1 MPNPNMLV
9 RQYTLRQL
17 ARLDK
22 QRHDSQGRAAM
33 AHLRRGVGHIP
44 GELPALWGSFLA
56 GLPEELRSLN
66 GEPSYA
72 EWAIYTA
79 LTLYALHQQGKTDSV
94 QVEDVSLGKAALRLA
109 GGGEDDRQR
118 KDNLQ
123 RIWRRLNL
131 VAQADDM
138 QEMSYRLRQLVTLL
152 KAGGVG
158 LDYAMLAADL
168 FEYQFEATANRV
180 RLRWGQDFFH
190 MSKNEEDHDDE

>member
-1 MPNPNMLV
+1 MPRPDMLV

-17 ARLDK
+17 AKLDK
-22 QRHDSQGRAAM
+22 QRNDSQGRAAM
-33 AHLRRGVGHIP
+33 AHLRRGVGHVP
-44 GELPALWGSFLA
+44 GELPVLWGSFLA
-56 GLPEELRSLN
+56 GLPEELCSVN

-79 LTLYALHQQGKTDSV
+79 LTLYALHQQGKADSV
-94 QVEDVSLGKAALRLA
+94 QAEGVSLGKAALRLA
-109 GGGEDDRQR
+109 GGSEDDR
-118 KDNLQ
+118 Q

-138 QEMSYRLRQLVTLL
+138 PEMSYRLRQLVTLL

-168 FEYQFEATANRV
+168 FEYQFDASANRV
-180 RLRWGQDFFH
+180 RLRWGQDYFH
-190 MSKNEEDHDDE
+190 TSKNEEDHDDE

>member
-9 RQYTLRQL
+9 RQYALRQL

-22 QRHDSQGRAAM
+22 QRNDSQGRAAM
-33 AHLRRGVGHIP
+33 AHLRRGVGHVP

-56 GLPEELRSLN
+56 GLTEELRSLN

-109 GGGEDDRQR
+109 GGSEEER
-118 KDNLQ
+118 Q

-168 FEYQFEATANRV
+168 FEYQLEASANRV
-180 RLRWGQDFFH
+180 RLRWGQDYFH
-190 MSKNEEDHDDE
+190 TSKKEEDHD

>member
-1 MPNPNMLV
+1 MPSPNMLV
-9 RQYTLRQL
+9 YQYTLRQL
-17 ARLDK
+17 ERLDK

-33 AHLRRGVGHIP
+33 AQLRRGVGHVP

-56 GLPEELRSLN
+56 GLPEELRSLS
-66 GEPSYA
+66 GAPSRA

-79 LTLYALHQQGKTDSV
+79 LTLYALHQQGKADSIRA
-94 QVEDVSLGKAALRLA
+94 EDVSLGKAALRLT
-109 GGGEDDRQR
+109 GGSEEDR
-118 KDNLQ
+118 Q

-158 LDYAMLAADL
+158 LDYALLAADL
-168 FEYQFEATANRV
+168 FEYQFEASANRV

-190 MSKNEEDHDDE
+190 AIKNEEDHDDE

>member
-1 MPNPNMLV
+1 MLRDKECV
-9 RQYTLRQL
+9 PQYTLRQI

-22 QRHDSQGRAAM
+22 QRNDSQGRAAM
-33 AHLRRGVGHIP
+33 AHLRRGVGHVP
-44 GELPALWGSFLA
+44 GELPVLWGSFLA
-56 GLPEELRSLN
+56 GLPEELCSVN

-79 LTLYALHQQGKTDSV
+79 LTLYALHQQGKADNV
-94 QVEDVSLGKAALRLA
+94 QAEDVSLGKAALRLA
-109 GGGEDDRQR
+109 GGSEEER
-118 KDNLQ
+118 Q

-138 QEMSYRLRQLVTLL
+138 QELSYRLRQLVTLL

-168 FEYQFEATANRV
+168 FEYQFDASANRV

-190 MSKNEEDHDDE
+190 TSKNEEDRDDE

>member
-1 MPNPNMLV
+1 MPRPDMLI
-9 RQYTLRQL
+9 RQYTQRQL

-22 QRHDSQGRAAM
+22 QRNDSQGRAAM
-33 AHLRRGVGHIP
+33 AHLRRGVGHVP

-56 GLPEELRSLN
+56 GLPEELRSTS
-66 GEPSYA
+66 GEPSRA

-79 LTLYALHQQGKTDSV
+79 LTLYALHQQGKADSV
-94 QVEDVSLGKAALRLA
+94 QAEDVSLGKAALRLA
-109 GGGEDDRQR
+109 GGSEDDR
-118 KDNLQ
+118 Q

-138 QEMSYRLRQLVTLL
+138 PELSYRLRQLVTLL

-158 LDYAMLAADL
+158 LDYALLAADL
-168 FEYQFEATANRV
+168 FEYQFEASANRV

-190 MSKNEEDHDDE
+190 TSKNEEDHDDE

>member
-1 MPNPNMLV
+1 M
-9 RQYTLRQL
+9 R
-17 ARLDK
+17 
-22 QRHDSQGRAAM
+22 
-33 AHLRRGVGHIP
+33 I
-44 GELPALWGSFLA
+44 
-56 GLPEELRSLN
+56 EELRSLN

-79 LTLYALHQQGKTDSV
+79 LTLYALHQQGKADSV
-94 QVEDVSLGKAALRLA
+94 LAEDVSLGKAALRLA
-109 GGGEDDRQR
+109 GGSEEER
-118 KDNLQ
+118 Q

-168 FEYQFEATANRV
+168 FEYQFDATANRV

-190 MSKNEEDHDDE
+190 TSKNEEDHDDE

>member
-1 MPNPNMLV
+1 MPRPNIMV
-9 RQYTLRQL
+9 RQYVLRQL

-22 QRHDSQGRAAM
+22 QRNNSQGRAAM
-33 AHLRRGVGHIP
+33 AHLRRGIGQVP
-44 GELPALWGSFLA
+44 GELPMLWGSFLA
-56 GLPEELRSLN
+56 GLPEELCSAN
-66 GEPSYA
+66 GEPSRA

-79 LTLYALHQQGKTDSV
+79 LTLHALHQQGKADSV
-94 QVEDVSLGKAALRLA
+94 HAEGVSLGKAALRLA
-109 GGGEDDRQR
+109 GGSDEERQS
-118 KDNLQ
+118 
-123 RIWRRLNL
+123 IWRRLNL

-168 FEYQFEATANRV
+168 FEYQFDSSANRV

-190 MSKNEEDHDDE
+190 TSKNEEDHDDE

>member
-1 MPNPNMLV
+1 MPRPDMLV
-9 RQYTLRQL
+9 RQYTQRQL

-22 QRHDSQGRAAM
+22 QRNDSQGRAAM
-33 AHLRRGVGHIP
+33 AHLRRGVGHVP

-56 GLPEELRSLN
+56 GLPEELRSTS
-66 GEPSYA
+66 GEPSRA

-79 LTLYALHQQGKTDSV
+79 LTLYALHQQGKADSV
-94 QVEDVSLGKAALRLA
+94 QAEDVSLGKAALRLA
-109 GGGEDDRQR
+109 GGSEDDR
-118 KDNLQ
+118 Q

-138 QEMSYRLRQLVTLL
+138 PELSYRLRQLVTLL

-158 LDYAMLAADL
+158 LDYALLAADL
-168 FEYQFEATANRV
+168 FEYQFEASANRV

-190 MSKNEEDHDDE
+190 TSKNEEDHDDE

>member
-1 MPNPNMLV
+1 MPSPNMIV
-9 RQYTLRQL
+9 RQYTLRQI

-22 QRHDSQGRAAM
+22 QRNDSQGRAAM
-33 AHLRRGVGHIP
+33 AHLRRGVGHVP
-44 GELPALWGSFLA
+44 GKLPLLWGSFLA
-56 GLPEELRSLN
+56 GLPEELRSIS
-66 GEPSYA
+66 GEPSRA

-94 QVEDVSLGKAALRLA
+94 QAEGISLGKAALRLA
-109 GGGEDDRQR
+109 GGSEDDR
-118 KDNLQ
+118 L

-138 QEMSYRLRQLVTLL
+138 REMSYRLRQLVTLL
-152 KAGGVG
+152 KAGGIG

-168 FEYQFEATANRV
+168 FEYQFDASANRV

-190 MSKNEEDHDDE
+190 ANKNEEDHHDE

>member
-9 RQYTLRQL
+9 RQYTLRQI

-33 AHLRRGVGHIP
+33 AHLRRGVGHVP

-79 LTLYALHQQGKTDSV
+79 LTLYALHQQSKADSV
-94 QVEDVSLGKAALRLA
+94 QAENVSLGKAALRLA
-109 GGGEDDRQR
+109 GGSEEGR
-118 KDNLQ
+118 Q

-152 KAGGVG
+152 KAGGIG
-158 LDYAMLAADL
+158 LDYALLAADL
-168 FEYQFEATANRV
+168 FEYQFEASVNRV
-180 RLRWGQDFFH
+180 RLRWGQDYFH
-190 MSKNEEDHDDE
+190 TSMNEEDHDDE

>member
-1 MPNPNMLV
+1 MHKMKMCV

-22 QRHDSQGRAAM
+22 QRNDSQGRAAM
-33 AHLRRGVGHIP
+33 AHLRRGVGHVP
-44 GELPALWGSFLA
+44 GEQPVLWGSFLA
-56 GLPEELRSLN
+56 GLPEELCSVN

-79 LTLYALHQQGKTDSV
+79 LTLYALHQQGKADNV
-94 QVEDVSLGKAALRLA
+94 QAEDVSLGKAALRLA
-109 GGGEDDRQR
+109 GGSEEER
-118 KDNLQ
+118 Q

-138 QEMSYRLRQLVTLL
+138 PEMSYRLRQLVTLL

-168 FEYQFEATANRV
+168 FEYQFDASANRV
-180 RLRWGQDFFH
+180 RLRWGQDYFH
-190 MSKNEEDHDDE
+190 TSKNEEDRDDE